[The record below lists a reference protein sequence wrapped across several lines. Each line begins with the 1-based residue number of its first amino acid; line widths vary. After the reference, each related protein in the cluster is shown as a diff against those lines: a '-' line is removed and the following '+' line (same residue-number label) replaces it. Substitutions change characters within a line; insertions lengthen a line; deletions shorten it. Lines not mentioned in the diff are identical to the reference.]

1 MTQPSSTEIVHRAQR
16 LDVSGVQTRA
26 AAAAGEAEF
35 VELEFPFA
43 SEEPVER
50 FFGSEQ
56 LEVTTRAA
64 RLERVGQGV
73 VPLLSNHRSDSVVG
87 RVLSVTIGSDR
98 IARARVRFSR
108 SAAAADVLGDVL
120 DGIRQAVSFGYRVHK
135 MELIESGDDGDRF
148 RVVDWELFEISLV
161 SMPADPTVGT
171 HRSFGADDRRA
182 FRGPLADAR
191 RGRRSHSM
199 TISHQQLAD
208 LSADEFEQETR
219 NWAEPKRLAAVEAR
233 RRIHLET
240 VARNFKAPESLVRRA
255 IERGDSTDDLV
266 RDIRAHR
273 ERQYAAEGRGPLQ
286 PPPAG
291 LDAER
296 SLGSRDPVFSLD
308 GHDTRYFSLSRALN
322 ALAAGRPELAE
333 GEFELSDHLRAADP
347 RREYRGR
354 ALTVPLDLLTRAIGK
369 GSPNTTGAALVGV
382 QHMAGAFIDVLRP
395 NLAVGQLGATVIP
408 AQGPDLS
415 IPRQISSASTG
426 WVTEGA
432 GSGESSAEFD
442 SILLTPKTARVRTDI
457 TRRMLKQSDPAVDML
472 IQRDLVE
479 ALMVAVDAAA
489 LEGAGGAAE
498 PEGLLSISGIGS
510 VAYDATSGATER
522 QSFIDLVDAV
532 ASANVRMT
540 SPGFI
545 VSSSVK
551 ARLLGRAID
560 PGSGRFLWDADG
572 TDPEMGRI
580 VGTRAVTSNNVP
592 QALGAGSN
600 EHAIYFGNWGDL
612 IVAQWGTVDLMTD
625 EVTLGDSGG
634 LVIRAFFDVDI
645 AVRRPVS
652 FAIAQVNPA
661 A

>member
-1 MTQPSSTEIVHRAQR
+1 MTTLPTEETIYRSLA
-16 LDVSGVQTRA
+16 LDVSDVRTRA
-26 AAAAGEAEF
+26 EGEAGEELL
-35 VELEFPFA
+35 ELEFAFA
-43 SEEPVER
+43 SEEPVPR
-50 FFGSEQ
+50 FFGTEELVVTSE
-56 LEVTTRAA
+56 AA
-64 RLERVGQGV
+64 RLERVAQGV
-73 VPLLSNHRSDSVVG
+73 VPVLSNHRSDSVVG
-87 RVLSVTIGSDR
+87 RVLSVR
-98 IARARVRFSR
+98 IAKGVARARVRFSR
-108 SAAAADVLGDVL
+108 SAAARDVVQDVV
-120 DGIRQAVSFGYRVHK
+120 DGIRQGVSFGYRVHR
-135 MELIESGDDGDRF
+135 MELVESGDDGDRF
-148 RVVDWELFEISLV
+148 KVTDWELFELTLAAI
-161 SMPADPTVGT
+161 PADSTVGV
-171 HRSFGADDRRA
+171 HRSHLRADESA
-182 FRGPLADAR
+182 FEGPLAAAR
-191 RGRRSHSM
+191 AGRRSTDM
-199 TISHQQLAD
+199 TISHAQLAEMER
-208 LSADEFEQETR
+208 DEFESTVR
-219 NWAEPKRLAAVEAR
+219 NWPTPKRVAAEEAVR
-233 RRIHLET
+233 RLHLEQ
-240 VARNFKAPESLVRRA
+240 VGKNFRATPEHTRRA
-255 IERGDSTDDLV
+255 IEKGRSVEDFLQEL
-266 RDIRAHR
+266 R
-273 ERQYAAEGRGPLQ
+273 ELRSRSSSPLE
-286 PPPAG
+286 PPPMG

-296 SLGSRDPVFSLD
+296 AIGSRDPVFSLD
-308 GHDTRYFSLSRALN
+308 GHDTRHFSLSRALN

-382 QHMAGAFIDVLRP
+382 EHLGSAFIDVLRP

-489 LEGAGGAAE
+489 LAGAGGAAE

-522 QSFIDLVDAV
+522 QSFIDLIDSV

-572 TDPEMGRI
+572 NDPEMGRI

-634 LVIRAFFDVDI
+634 LVIRAFFDVDV